1 MIKEDKDFPIYIKD
15 KIMAK
20 KLCNIYNIIDE
31 YNLWDDIAKDE
42 SNPLIYTRKDWLK
55 ILFSN
60 KIIINDGHSGCS
72 MMCCINDMKFINSYG
87 WDKYCEN
94 NI

>member
-1 MIKEDKDFPIYIKD
+1 M
-15 KIMAK
+15 
-20 KLCNIYNIIDE
+20 
-31 YNLWDDIAKDE
+31 E
-42 SNPLIYTRKDWLK
+42 SKPLIYTRKDWLK

-72 MMCCINDMKFINSYG
+72 MMCCINDMKFINSYE

-94 NI
+94 KI